1 VSVGTEQYTLGVE
14 EEYQV
19 VDPETRELRDHSENV
34 LRRVRQ
40 IVGEEEGVAPELLSS
55 EVEAMTPVLS
65 TLSEVRAELLRLRR
79 EFSEA
84 ADEEGDRVV
93 AAGTH
98 PFSRWQEQTV
108 TPGEHYRRLVDNH
121 QQLAHEQL
129 VFGFHVHVGLS
140 DREAAVQVMNRA
152 RLWLAPMVAL
162 SANSPFWSGAD
173 TGYASYRSQIWGRLA
188 LSGPTAPF
196 GSRAEYDALIEALV
210 AAGVLTDDSSIY
222 WDVRLNEHLGTVE
235 LKVMD
240 ACSTVNEAVML
251 TGLARA
257 LVRTCHER
265 AEREEPY
272 PNLRPEFLHAAH
284 RRASRH
290 GLDTELLDLEAGRM
304 IPAREMVEK
313 LLAFA
318 RPALE
323 EGGDWEE
330 VSFLARE
337 TLERGNGAS
346 RQREAYGRAGRLE
359 DVVDMLIE
367 ETVQETDEA

>member
-1 VSVGTEQYTLGVE
+1 
-14 EEYQV
+14 
-19 VDPETRELRDHSENV
+19 
-34 LRRVRQ
+34 
-40 IVGEEEGVAPELLSS
+40 
-55 EVEAMTPVLS
+55 
-65 TLSEVRAELLRLRR
+65 
-79 EFSEA
+79 
-84 ADEEGDRVV
+84 
-93 AAGTH
+93 
-98 PFSRWQEQTV
+98 
-108 TPGEHYRRLVDNH
+108 
-121 QQLAHEQL
+121 
-129 VFGFHVHVGLS
+129 
-140 DREAAVQVMNRA
+140 VMNRV

-313 LLAFA
+313 LLTFA

-346 RQREAYGRAGRLE
+346 WQREAYGRAGRLE